1 MSEFI
6 EICPRCGK
14 VFFQPCESCSQCG
27 GSFDL
32 TEVRERRKKWLSS
45 MKKDGFL
52 TAALKTVAEAD
63 FSHVDFNL
71 VHAVLRGGDFE
82 ALKKVVLTGFD
93 RWDRPELLMAAIKA
107 PFPEMMAFLTAEG
120 VDFKTFFDNLTA
132 GKYYAVSDISAPP
145 APAPVDV
152 KTASEKLRN
161 AVIAGDVKKAEY
173 WLQNGGNVNFP
184 TPTAMNERKNIWYE
198 DTLPMV
204 ALVRSV
210 KMAELLVRHGAK
222 LDDPKILPHVT
233 TWAGLNVVRYLVE
246 RGAKYCLS
254 DRKLNLLTAAAE
266 QGSLAL
272 FKYLH
277 GLGFDL
283 NKGADDQGKNP
294 LRIAAECGKSAVLD
308 YLLENGARTDIGDRE
323 FGNFADSLYT
333 HFPEDPG
340 FLKCVK
346 VLVKH
351 GIDIRRCTLLE
362 RAAYYGA
369 NQTARYLLD
378 RGCPVENAGIGE
390 GIFDIFPLLDC
401 INGPPR
407 ENKLELI
414 DLLVSHGATVN
425 GVYRYG
431 DFPLR
436 AAARKVDPAIVEKL
450 ISCGADV
457 NLKDKSGRTALREVL
472 YQKPK
477 TKVLQIVKLLVENGA
492 DTKKHPEDMY
502 SLRQIAN
509 FNELN
514 NVVAYFDERGIK

>member
-1 MSEFI
+1 MSGFI

-52 TAALKTVAEAD
+52 TAAFKTVAEAD

-71 VHAVLRGGDFE
+71 AHAVLRSGDFE

-93 RWDRPELLMAAIKA
+93 QWDTPELLMAAIKA
-107 PFPEMMAFLTAEG
+107 PLPEMMAFLTAEG

-132 GKYYAVSDISAPP
+132 GKYYAVSDISAPA
-145 APAPVDV
+145 APKPVDV
-152 KTASEKLRN
+152 KTASEKLRK

-173 WLQNGGNVNFP
+173 WLRNGGDVNFP
-184 TPTAMNERKNIWYE
+184 TPTSVNKNIEYE

-210 KMAELLVRHGAK
+210 KMAELLVRHRAK
-222 LDDPKILPHVT
+222 LDDLRILQYVAH
-233 TWAGLNVVRYLVE
+233 WAELNVLRYLVE
-246 RGAKYCLS
+246 HGAKYCLS
-254 DRKLNLLTAAAE
+254 KPKLNLLTDAAAF
-266 QGSLAL
+266 QSAAL

-283 NKGADDQGKNP
+283 NKGVNDQGETP
-294 LRIAAECGKSAVLD
+294 LRIAAVFGNSAVLD
-308 YLLENGARTDIGDRE
+308 YLLENGARTDIGDKE
-323 FGNFADSLYT
+323 SGNFADNIGALNMG
-333 HFPEDPG
+333 DAA
-340 FLKCVK
+340 FLKCMK

-351 GIDIRRCTLLE
+351 GIDIRRCNLLE
-362 RAAYYGA
+362 HAAYHGA
-369 NQTARYLLD
+369 DQTVRYLLD
-378 RGCPVENAGIGE
+378 HGCPVENAGIGK
-390 GIFDIFPLLDC
+390 GFFDIYPLLDC
-401 INGPPR
+401 IRGHGQ
-407 ENKLELI
+407 NKLELI

-436 AAARKVDPAIVEKL
+436 AAARVVDPAIVEKL
-450 ISCGADV
+450 ISRGADV
-457 NLKDKSGRTALREVL
+457 NLKDKSGRTALREAL

-502 SLRQIAN
+502 SLRQIAV

-514 NVVAYFDERGIK
+514 NVVAYFDKCRIK